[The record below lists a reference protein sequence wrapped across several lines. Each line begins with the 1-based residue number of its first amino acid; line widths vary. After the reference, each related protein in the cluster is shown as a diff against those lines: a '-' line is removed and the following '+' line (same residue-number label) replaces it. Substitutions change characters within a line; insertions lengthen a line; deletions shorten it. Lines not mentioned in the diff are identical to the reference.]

1 MNDQGLQHGYLT
13 SPSQQRASMRTS
25 GSRPLP
31 ARVLPRQ
38 GACADLLPSRPSL
51 SRDPGSLETRRR
63 VPGGGALDSGVLL
76 ATLTGGWRPPRPVRT
91 LWSPVRSRAGN
102 ASVPGERRP
111 AAAGE
116 DGGGHGVA
124 ASGRRP
130 GLLHG
135 RLPRSEA
142 GIHRTWAG
150 GGGSNCQH
158 QRGVRGS
165 PQSSPS
171 PPQK

>member
-1 MNDQGLQHGYLT
+1 M
-13 SPSQQRASMRTS
+13 
-25 GSRPLP
+25 
-31 ARVLPRQ
+31 
-38 GACADLLPSRPSL
+38 
-51 SRDPGSLETRRR
+51 
-63 VPGGGALDSGVLL
+63 
-76 ATLTGGWRPPRPVRT
+76 
-91 LWSPVRSRAGN
+91 
-102 ASVPGERRP
+102 
-111 AAAGE
+111 
-116 DGGGHGVA
+116 A

-142 GIHRTWAG
+142 GIHTTWAG

-171 PPQK
+171 PPQNSTCKLGRKIVEIWLLEGPNPSLYGTRKPRIPFPVQS